1 MELSSEKRIELINA
15 INKSQHCQRNW
26 DLSKKIPDKDIG
38 LLVSAA
44 SHCPSKQ
51 NIAFYNVH
59 VVTNQDLIAQIHS
72 HTAGFAARRDEN
84 NVLIPTVKLGPE
96 DPVEFIPNDQV
107 LANALFI
114 FEDNT
119 DLTLWRDVDKLKY
132 AENYQ
137 QFYSIEHGNDPTGVN
152 QQVVHFDRDVA
163 IGIGSAYLAL
173 VAVQAGYSTGFCSCM
188 KQEDIK
194 KVLGLKR
201 LPLLMVGVG
210 YPDDTKIRNA
220 SQSLGDFVYPTKIKQ
235 PINVTF
241 HR

>member
-1 MELSSEKRIELINA
+1 VELSSERRLELINA
-15 INKSQHCQRNW
+15 IIKSQHCQRNW
-26 DLSKKIPDKDIG
+26 DLSKNIPDKDLG
-38 LLVSAA
+38 LLTSAA

-51 NIAFYNVH
+51 NVAFYTIH
-59 VVTNQDLIAQIHS
+59 VVTNQDLITQIHS

-84 NVLIPTVKLGPE
+84 NALIPTVKLGPN

-107 LANALFI
+107 LANAVFI

-132 AENYQ
+132 ANNYQ

-173 VAVQAGYSTGFCSCM
+173 IAVQLGYSTGFCACM
-188 KQEDIK
+188 DQAAIK
-194 KVLGLKR
+194 KVLGSKR

-220 SQSLGDFVYPTKIKQ
+220 SQSLGDFMYPTKPKQ
-235 PINVTF
+235 PIDITF